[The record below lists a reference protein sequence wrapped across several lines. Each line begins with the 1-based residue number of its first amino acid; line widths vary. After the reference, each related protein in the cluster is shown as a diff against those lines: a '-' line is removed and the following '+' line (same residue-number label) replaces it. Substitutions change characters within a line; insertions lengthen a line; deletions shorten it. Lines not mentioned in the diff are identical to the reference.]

1 MQAEFDR
8 KLEEIRGQLTM
19 EALNQREQEAN
30 KALNELKEASEKA
43 QEESGMTMD

>member
-30 KALNELKEASEKA
+30 KALNELKEAAEKVT
-43 QEESGMTMD
+43 EESGMTMD